1 MGVGNSCSCLPEDDA
16 CCYPEVK
23 EPSTILTIC
32 VEPLSDEG
40 DIEQVDVVLPHYS
53 VDNAWIL
60 REIMRQRREEGRPI
74 MLRHLYDVEGKRV
87 LERDDDAVESFL
99 SAKGIIHAI
108 PAQPT
113 ASFSATPPPAR
124 HSDFMTPNGGA
135 PQPDLATNSFFTA
148 EDYNKALKNGFMSS
162 PGGLQAASCPPE
174 MVATNNG
181 GMDYANIQHRLKS
194 LEDERLK
201 LEAEIAAAEDEIA
214 ELNTPAP
221 GGGAGA

>member
-1 MGVGNSCSCLPEDDA
+1 
-16 CCYPEVK
+16 
-23 EPSTILTIC
+23 
-32 VEPLSDEG
+32 LSDEG
-40 DIEQVDVVLPHYS
+40 DVEQVDVVLPHYS

-113 ASFSATPPPAR
+113 ASFSATPPPER
-124 HSDFMTPNGGA
+124 HDDFMTPKGGGLQEEMA
-135 PQPDLATNSFFTA
+135 NNSFFTA
-148 EDYNKALKNGFMSS
+148 EDYNKALKNGFLGS
-162 PGGLQAASCPPE
+162 PAIPPPAQGPE
-174 MVATNNG
+174 MVAANG

-214 ELNTPAP
+214 ELNTPVSEQP
-221 GGGAGA
+221 GQSQRANRFEQ